1 MTHGVMIALHAAAA
15 ARERTRVLDAF
26 RIQGATAP
34 ERARPLAELELAA
47 NDRVMSDLV
56 QAGVIRGV
64 DARGNPTALG
74 DEFALPKAFY
84 LDEASSIADRD
95 KAFGNPRQRKKL
107 LMITISLAALAAAV
121 ALLLVLLA
129 RGGHY
134 VG

>member
-1 MTHGVMIALHAAAA
+1 MTHGVMIALHAAATA

-26 RIQGATAP
+26 RIQAATAP

-47 NDRVMSDLV
+47 NDRVLADLV
-56 QAGVIRGV
+56 QAGVVRGV
-64 DARGNPTALG
+64 DSRGRPTALG

-84 LDEASSIADRD
+84 LDEASAIAERN
-95 KAFGNPRQRKKL
+95 KASGNPRH
-107 LMITISLAALAAAV
+107 MITIGLTALAAVV

-129 RGGHY
+129 RGSHH